1 MILIDTH
8 AHLYYD
14 SMYDRLDDVI
24 GDAAE
29 NHVHKIV
36 CIGTDVASSKQSV
49 DIANQYEGVYAAVG
63 VHPHDSNDVDGNY
76 IKELEH
82 LASSSKKVVAIGEI
96 GIDHYRNL
104 SPPDVQRKVMIE
116 QMELAN
122 SLNLPIIFHNR
133 DADDEI
139 FNVLKEHSFNR
150 ALSHCFSSDI
160 VFAKQLVDLNILLSF
175 SGNVTFK
182 NSSNRSAAENIGL
195 DNFVLETDCPFL
207 SPHPFRGKPNEPKR
221 VYDIALYLSDLLG
234 ISIEEI
240 ADTTSK
246 NAMQFFNID

>member
-14 SMYDRLDDVI
+14 SMHDRLDDVI

-182 NSSNRSAAENIGL
+182 NSSNHSAAENIGL

-221 VYDIALYLSDLLG
+221 VRDIALYLSDFL
-234 ISIEEI
+234 EI
-240 ADTTSK
+240 PLEKIAQETTN
-246 NAMQFFNID
+246 NAMNFFNII